1 MKTANKKSKL
11 TKLAIETLKFI
22 GELIF
27 TFILILL
34 TGIMFLSADMT
45 EHPDMS
51 GYDPETQPYEIAID
65 ILQDIA
71 TA

>member
-11 TKLAIETLKFI
+11 TKLTIETLKFI

-27 TFILILL
+27 VFILSIGL
-34 TGIMFLSADMT
+34 GIMFISADMA

-51 GYDPETQPYEIAID
+51 GYDEDTQPYEIAVD
-65 ILQDIA
+65 IVKDIA

>member
-27 TFILILL
+27 VFLFSIGL
-34 TGIMFLSADMT
+34 GIMFIAADMS